1 MVYRIEFH
9 NKHYYKAFENRAE
22 LEKYFRNRAVFIL
35 KGEKQMRKYL
45 KKYNTKELKNV
56 SDIRKVKKNG
66 VSETV
71 LDIFFKML

>member
-1 MVYRIEFH
+1 MIYRIEFH

-22 LEKYFRNRAVFIL
+22 LEKYL
-35 KGEKQMRKYL
+35 KYL

>member
-22 LEKYFRNRAVFIL
+22 LEKYL
-35 KGEKQMRKYL
+35 KYL

>member
-22 LEKYFRNRAVFIL
+22 LEKYL
-35 KGEKQMRKYL
+35 KYL

-71 LDIFFKML
+71 LDIFCKML